1 MIGYLDVQA
10 FDAAGYLGGVLVVDE
25 FGLPV
30 EFRHS
35 IALRPTKLQRTLYGE
50 SLDRYLRAAVIAVRL
65 LDDLESKP
73 GVILT
78 SDPVLA
84 VGGEEPPIAAWER
97 TGVAALGAA
106 GTLQPFEGA
115 SPGFLLQLR
124 AGDPPLRLVTK
135 ADPSAYRAMAD
146 AVLEAAE
153 TMDVTEPP
161 ARVRAALALLAVDE
175 RAAAA

>member
-10 FDAAGYLGGVLVVDE
+10 FDASGYIGGLLVVDE

-65 LDDLESKP
+65 LDDLEAHP
-73 GVILT
+73 GVVLT
-78 SDPVLA
+78 ADPVLA
-84 VGGEEPPIAAWER
+84 IGGGTHPVAVWER
-97 TGVAALGAA
+97 TGVATLGAA

-115 SPGFLLQLR
+115 SSGFLLQLR
-124 AGDPPLRLVTK
+124 AGEAPLRLVTR
-135 ADPSAYRAMAD
+135 AEPAAYRGMAD